1 MFIKI
6 ISKQNYIVRLKRF
19 DFYFV
24 IRDPPSKKKKESQK
38 NIVLIPPPL
47 HAYPHDLVRV
57 HIYTRLPEDEY
68 LIAPSRNHFQK
79 KTAQISKVGSKTCD
93 TRSMSRG
100 SKITS
105 NSPTKN
111 TLFEVF

>member
-38 NIVLIPPPL
+38 KKYHVNPSTP
-47 HAYPHDLVRV
+47 ARV
-57 HIYTRLPEDEY
+57 SPRLSACTY
-68 LIAPSRNHFQK
+68 IHKASR
-79 KTAQISKVGSKTCD
+79 
-93 TRSMSRG
+93 R
-100 SKITS
+100 
-105 NSPTKN
+105 
-111 TLFEVF
+111 